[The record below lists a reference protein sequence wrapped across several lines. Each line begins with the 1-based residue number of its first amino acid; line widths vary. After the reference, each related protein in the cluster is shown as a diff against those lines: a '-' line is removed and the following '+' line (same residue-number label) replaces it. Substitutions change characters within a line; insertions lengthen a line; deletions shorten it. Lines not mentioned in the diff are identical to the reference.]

1 MDIEEASKKVMKDY
15 DKTFRDLAKYDN
27 DEKPFIETYE
37 RNYDTLF
44 AVLLVIVIIGFI
56 AGEIFIRTL

>member
-1 MDIEEASKKVMKDY
+1 MDFKK
-15 DKTFRDLAKYDN
+15 LAELQG
-27 DEKPFIETYE
+27 DEPVIETYE